1 MPKPTAEIFLDLVR
15 RSKLVDPDRL
25 NLLLHRLEDESEP
38 GDSRDAAWLAERLV
52 EAELLTRWQADKLLE
67 GRHKGFFVGKYK
79 LLGHL
84 GTGGMSSVYLAE
96 HLLMHR
102 RVAIKVLP
110 KGRVDDTSSSYLERF
125 HREARAVAALDHANI
140 VQAYDIDNEGDTHYI
155 VMEYVEGS
163 DLNVTVRETGPL
175 AYVDAARYIYQAARG
190 LGHAH
195 AAGFIHR
202 DVKPA
207 NLLVDSKGAVKIL
220 DLGLARFTAE
230 DDQASLTVAY
240 DENVL
245 GTADYL
251 APEQAIDSHAVDAR
265 ADIYSL
271 GCTFYFLLTG
281 HPPFPDGTLPQRLMA
296 HQKDPP
302 PDIRKDRPDA
312 PPDLVEICLRM
323 MAKKAADRFQSAGEV
338 AAALGQ
344 WLKSQNAAGDSSST
358 EGPSSLGGSGPVLV
372 GAAVQVAESMAA
384 SDGGSSRLR
393 RARAIGDIDSRG
405 PSTAKPLERG
415 VAAPLPRAQRLEAA
429 PGRAP
434 ISAAPLLP
442 VARPMGQDTAVPI
455 LTDTEP
461 ALISRYRAKAKASP
475 DELRARPTKAHDLPA
490 WIWFALGAACV
501 ILLLL
506 VGMFLTGR

>member
-1 MPKPTAEIFLDLVR
+1 M
-15 RSKLVDPDRL
+15 
-25 NLLLHRLEDESEP
+25 
-38 GDSRDAAWLAERLV
+38 SR
-52 EAELLTRWQADKLLE
+52 
-67 GRHKGFFVGKYK
+67 G
-79 LLGHL
+79 
-84 GTGGMSSVYLAE
+84 
-96 HLLMHR
+96 
-102 RVAIKVLP
+102 
-110 KGRVDDTSSSYLERF
+110 
-125 HREARAVAALDHANI
+125 
-140 VQAYDIDNEGDTHYI
+140 
-155 VMEYVEGS
+155 
-163 DLNVTVRETGPL
+163 DLNVIVRETGPL

-302 PDIRKDRPDA
+302 PDILKDRPDA

-372 GAAVQVAESMAA
+372 GAFQVAESMAA

-393 RARAIGDIDSRG
+393 RARAIGDIGSRG
-405 PSTAKPLERG
+405 PSAAGPRERG
-415 VAAPLPRAQRLEAA
+415 NAAPLPRAQRLE
-429 PGRAP
+429 
-434 ISAAPLLP
+434 AAPLLP

-461 ALISRYRAKAKASP
+461 ARISRYRAKAKAAP

>member
-1 MPKPTAEIFLDLVR
+1 MSKQRADSFVNLVR
-15 RSKLVDPDRL
+15 ASRLVDDDQLDRTLAELQREAGGMPVNNAGQIAVRLVDQGLLTQWQSDRL
-25 NLLLHRLEDESEP
+25 R
-38 GDSRDAAWLAERLV
+38 
-52 EAELLTRWQADKLLE
+52 E
-67 GRHKGFFVGKYK
+67 GRHKGFFLGKYK

-110 KGRVDDTSSSYLERF
+110 KGRVEDTASSYLERF

-163 DLNVTVRETGPL
+163 DLNVIVRETGPL
-175 AYVDAARYIYQAARG
+175 AYVDAARHIYQAARG

-207 NLLVDSKGAVKIL
+207 NLLVDSKGTVKIL

-265 ADIYSL
+265 ADIYGL

-281 HPPFPDGTLPQRLMA
+281 HPPFPEGTLPQRLMA

-302 PDIRKDRPDA
+302 PDIQKERPDVPA
-312 PPDLVEICLRM
+312 ELVAICMRM
-323 MAKKAADRFQSAGEV
+323 MAKKAADRFQSAGDV
-338 AAALGQ
+338 AEALGR
-344 WLKSQNAAGDSSST
+344 WLKSQNAGGSSST
-358 EGPSSLGGSGPVLV
+358 GSSFRLGGSGPLLV

-384 SDGGSSRLR
+384 SDGGSSQLR
-393 RARAIGDIDSRG
+393 RARAIGDLGSRGAPTADSR
-405 PSTAKPLERG
+405 ERG
-415 VAAPLPRAQRLEAA
+415 TAAPLPRAQRLE
-429 PGRAP
+429 
-434 ISAAPLLP
+434 AAPLLP
-442 VARPMGQDTAVPI
+442 VARPMGQDTAVPVR
-455 LTDTEP
+455 TDTEP
-461 ALISRYRAKAKASP
+461 VLVSRCRAKTNVSP